1 MARCLIIGG
10 GLAGLSTAVYLS
22 KAGHQIELIEATNRL
37 GGRTFSFFDEETQ
50 TEIDNGQ
57 HILMGAYTHTLDLIE
72 PLETKHLLDY
82 QKNLNAVF
90 YKKKNKRYTLDASKY
105 FYPFNLLAAIWNYD
119 ALSTKEK
126 INFIKFVGSLIFI
139 NSKKLKKISILDW
152 LKSSGQSENSI
163 KSFWEILAVG
173 ALNTS
178 LEDGSAFLF
187 FNMLK
192 QIFYSGNKAS
202 TIIIPNAG
210 LSKTFI
216 EPILNYLQKTT
227 FEFSLSEKVEKINIE
242 NNLAKE
248 IITNKRRI
256 TEFDNVILTIPLY
269 NLINIACPFDLYNKE
284 NINWETSSIISITLW
299 LTENRIK
306 DNFFALINSPVQWV
320 FNHNKYYVLVISD
333 ANMFNDISN
342 EEIVEFCIKELESY
356 NSNFDRNFVFKS
368 KVLKQKKATIKSTQQ
383 FEKFRE
389 NLISPIENIF
399 FAGDWTNTQL
409 PQTIESA
416 IKSGYEISKKIQ

>member
-105 FYPFNLLAAIWNYD
+105 FYPFNLLTAIWNFD
-119 ALSTKEK
+119 ALSNKEK
-126 INFIKFVGSLIFI
+126 TNFIKFVSSFIFI
-139 NSKKLKKISILDW
+139 NSKKLKKISILEW
-152 LKSSGQSENSI
+152 LKSNGQSENSI

-192 QIFYSGNKAS
+192 EIFYSGNKAS

-216 EPILNYLQKTT
+216 APILNYLQKTT

-248 IITNKRRI
+248 IITNKRRL

-269 NLINIACPFDLYNKE
+269 NLINIECAVALFNKE
-284 NINWETSSIISITLW
+284 KINWESSSIISVTLW
-299 LTENRIK
+299 LKENSIEDK
-306 DNFFALINSPVQWV
+306 FFALIDSPIQWV
-320 FNHNKYYVLVISD
+320 FNHGKYYVIVISD
-333 ANMFNDISN
+333 ANKFNDLSN
-342 EEIVEFCIKELESY
+342 KEIIEICLHELESY
-356 NSNFDRNFVFKS
+356 NTNFERDFV
-368 KVLKQKKATIKSTQQ
+368 
-383 FEKFRE
+383 
-389 NLISPIENIF
+389 
-399 FAGDWTNTQL
+399 TN
-409 PQTIESA
+409 S
-416 IKSGYEISKKIQ
+416 